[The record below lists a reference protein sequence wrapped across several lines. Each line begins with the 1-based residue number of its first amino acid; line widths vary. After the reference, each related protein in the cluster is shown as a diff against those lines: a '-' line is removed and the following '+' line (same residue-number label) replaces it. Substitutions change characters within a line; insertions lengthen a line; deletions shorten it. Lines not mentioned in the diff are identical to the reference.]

1 MNFFQIQ
8 KVAAGGAF
16 VLLGDSFLN
25 TNTAI
30 QVAANSRVRLLVVG
44 HHLNDRVQADG
55 ATD

>member
-25 TNTAI
+25 TNTTI
-30 QVAANSRVRLLVVG
+30 QVAA
-44 HHLNDRVQADG
+44 
-55 ATD
+55 